1 MLHQKRSALK
11 LASAI
16 AEINIYKKQ
25 TRKSKMHQ
33 YQSERLKRIKNNK
46 RQELIANTIIG
57 LIFLATYLITI
68 EHMVSLALD

>member
-1 MLHQKRSALK
+1 
-11 LASAI
+11 
-16 AEINIYKKQ
+16 
-25 TRKSKMHQ
+25 MHQ

-46 RQELIANTIIG
+46 KQELIANIITG

>member
-1 MLHQKRSALK
+1 MLLQKRSALK
-11 LASAI
+11 LTSAI

-25 TRKSKMHQ
+25 TRKNKMHQ

-46 RQELIANTIIG
+46 RQELIANIIIG